1 MPSSVYDALNKAW
14 NSTCRVLFGQE
25 TAPLSECREWLRE
38 YDQKLRTE
46 KSSLSGKDVTF
57 SLDDYSNNARFAAFN
72 EIDFGKKFEPL
83 SINDIKDMD
92 SIIEAVQER
101 AIYTGNV
108 ILGNSS
114 QVQGSNNVIDSHFVL
129 ESTTITEAKYLAFCR
144 YTSYSEYCF
153 GLLGAEKDIHCVKCN
168 GSELKRCFE
177 CHMGEVF
184 SDCYYCAKGQNNRE
198 CMFSFGLENG
208 AYSIGNTPLPREKY
222 LQIKSKLLSEIAER
236 IKKEKKVFSLLEL
249 IEKCSK
255 YGTDARLKFSK
266 EKPLKFDPSPVQK
279 GFDKAA
285 SIIFSQE
292 LGPFWDYSAF
302 LYKHTPKN
310 VMLRSPLS
318 RDETPAC
325 GYRAHLLSLYDL
337 RKRIVT
343 EEEIRSI
350 GRNSGLANIE
360 DLSLDIDKLTA
371 AFHPIAYTNLDKA
384 VGQNSNFTDAP
395 VIIDSTDC
403 CHGSAFVRSKRCSH
417 SFWPSNDEAV
427 FGSSATFESS
437 YCMKCFYSK
446 KLTRCFECD
455 NCHSCADSY
464 FLHNCENVR
473 ESMFCFNAKNLT
485 NAVGNAPMKAE
496 DYRRIKSS
504 LISQMADE
512 LEKKKDL
519 KWDIFNVGTRNL

>member
-1 MPSSVYDALNKAW
+1 
-14 NSTCRVLFGQE
+14 
-25 TAPLSECREWLRE
+25 
-38 YDQKLRTE
+38 
-46 KSSLSGKDVTF
+46 
-57 SLDDYSNNARFAAFN
+57 
-72 EIDFGKKFEPL
+72 
-83 SINDIKDMD
+83 
-92 SIIEAVQER
+92 
-101 AIYTGNV
+101 
-108 ILGNSS
+108 
-114 QVQGSNNVIDSHFVL
+114 
-129 ESTTITEAKYLAFCR
+129 
-144 YTSYSEYCF
+144 
-153 GLLGAEKDIHCVKCN
+153 
-168 GSELKRCFE
+168 
-177 CHMGEVF
+177 
-184 SDCYYCAKGQNNRE
+184 
-198 CMFSFGLENG
+198 
-208 AYSIGNTPLPREKY
+208 
-222 LQIKSKLLSEIAER
+222 
-236 IKKEKKVFSLLEL
+236 
-249 IEKCSK
+249 
-255 YGTDARLKFSK
+255 
-266 EKPLKFDPSPVQK
+266 
-279 GFDKAA
+279 
-285 SIIFSQE
+285 
-292 LGPFWDYSAF
+292 
-302 LYKHTPKN
+302 
-310 VMLRSPLS
+310 MLRSPLS

-473 ESMFCFNAKNLT
+473 GGILCFNAKNLSYAIC
-485 NAVGNAPMKAE
+485 NVEVGREEFERVKKIMLDWVNRGIRQDARPPM
-496 DYRRIKSS
+496 S
-504 LISQMADE
+504 
-512 LEKKKDL
+512 
-519 KWDIFNVGTRNL
+519 IFDVGAMHKRLGRA